1 MRATKESSQAYCQK
15 DVADIVSNVHG
26 NAHVRKMEAVAQPNQ
41 RQRHDMVRHQ
51 LLEVLARLLK
61 AQQHHDALLRPVRR
75 LEQVIKLEDGLV
87 RAVRKGLVHAGRVKV
102 PHGAAA
108 HDVDARRAH
117 AAEVERRV
125 HLLGE
130 ALLLAAVLDAVEA
143 AQRDQHLLHHQL
155 ARKRQHNR
163 VKGHKG
169 HVPEALAVVHGQ
181 RRVEVGERVGLLVRE
196 EDEAADGIR
205 GGWVDGV
212 GGGEEGQQDQGGDP
226 GVLEGEAGE
235 AAEQR
240 AGLSSLLLVDGEA

>member
-1 MRATKESSQAYCQK
+1 MC
-15 DVADIVSNVHG
+15 DVHG
-26 NAHVRKMEAVAQPNQ
+26 NAHVRKVEAVTQPNQ
-41 RQRHDMVRHQ
+41 RQRHNVVRHQ
-51 LLEVLARLLK
+51 LLKVLARLLK

-75 LEQVIKLEDGLV
+75 LEQVIELEDGLV
-87 RAVRKGLVHAGRVKV
+87 RAVRKGLVHAGRVEV

-108 HDVDARRAH
+108 HDVDAHRPH

-130 ALLLAAVLDAVEA
+130 ALLLAAALDAVDA

-155 ARKRQHNR
+155 ARERQHDGVER
-163 VKGHKG
+163 HKG
-169 HVPEALAVVHGQ
+169 HVPEALAIVHGQ

-196 EDEAADGIR
+196 QDEAADGIR

-212 GGGEEGQQDQGGDP
+212 GGGEEDQQDQGRDP
-226 GVLEGEAGE
+226 GVLDGEAGD

-240 AGLSSLLLVDGEA
+240 AGLSSLLLVGREA